1 MTTFFLVRHAMHA
14 LVDRVL
20 IGRMSG
26 VHLNLQG
33 RLQAKRLGMRFAQE
47 RLTLVQSSPR
57 ERAQE
62 TAQAIAL
69 AAGASLET
77 ASALDEIEFGE
88 WTGRLFDRLQEDPDW
103 RAWNSERT
111 RARAPNG
118 EAMSEAQTRIVAH
131 LERMHMR
138 YPGARIAI
146 VTHAEIIRAAVLHHL
161 GLALEAF
168 DRIEI
173 SPASVTILRIGQED
187 AELTAL
193 NQAVAA

>member
-69 AAGASLET
+69 AAGAPLEI

-88 WTGRLFDRLQEDPDW
+88 WTGRPFDRLKEDPDW

-118 EAMSEAQTRIVAH
+118 ETMSEAQTRIVAH

>member
-88 WTGRLFDRLQEDPDW
+88 WTGRPFDRLKEDPDW

-118 EAMSEAQTRIVAH
+118 ETMSEAQTRIVAH